1 MNKQF
6 LILILLISVL
16 SCKQENNHF
25 NVKIKTETK
34 SDSLSMYPSFVSE
47 KFLDSSYSMLFKAKI
62 ENGTVEFSGNK
73 PSHPIMFDIFDMNY
87 GLSEKFFID
96 GGSTELFVN
105 FAKNN
110 KEIVIPDKLKSQSQK
125 EYESLKE
132 YGLDS
137 LNKLWWNVKTVE
149 ERRNIGIEKDSL
161 IINFLRENPNSY
173 VPLWLLVDN
182 FSKKSEYNKLYDE
195 SLNLFSNEIKQTHL
209 FKQLKSSLTDSKSFT
224 FVNKE
229 FELKNLNLE
238 NVNFE
243 INDLK
248 SKKIILLDFWFSN
261 CGPCLI
267 DMEKYISLYK
277 KYNKL
282 GFEIVSISSDK
293 TSKIDSWKS
302 VITEKGFNWI
312 HFLDENAIETHKIN
326 IRSFPTTFLLER
338 DGKIIKRNI
347 KPEQLSEYLAKNL
360 D

>member
-16 SCKQENNHF
+16 SCKQENNYF

-62 ENGTVEFSGNK
+62 ENGTVEFRGNK
-73 PSHPIMFDIFDMNY
+73 PSHPIMFDILDMNY
-87 GLSEKFFID
+87 GFSEKFFID
-96 GGSTELFVN
+96 GGSTELFVS
-105 FAKNN
+105 FANN
-110 KEIVIPDKLKSQSQK
+110 DKEIVIPDKLKSKSQK

-137 LNKLWWNVKTVE
+137 LNKLWWSVKTVE

-182 FSKKSEYNKLYDE
+182 FSKKFKYNKLYDE
-195 SLNLFSNEIKQTHL
+195 SINLFSNEIKQTLL
-209 FKQLKSSLTDSKSFT
+209 FKQFKSSLTESKSFT

-238 NVNFE
+238 NVNFRLD
-243 INDLK
+243 DLENK
-248 SKKIILLDFWFSN
+248 DVILLDFWFSN
-261 CGPCLI
+261 CAPCLR
-267 DMEKYISLYK
+267 DMDKYISLYK

-293 TSKIDSWKS
+293 TSKIDNWKK
-302 VITEKGFNWI
+302 VIADKDFIWT
-312 HFLDENAIETHKIN
+312 HYLDENAIETHKIN
-326 IRSFPTTFLLER
+326 ITSFPTTFLVDK
-338 DGKIIKRNI
+338 DGTIIKQNI
-347 KPEQLSEYLAKNL
+347 NPEQLSEYLAENL

>member
-16 SCKQENNHF
+16 SCKQENNYF

-238 NVNFE
+238 NVNFR
-243 INDLK
+243 INDLETK
-248 SKKIILLDFWFSN
+248 EVILLDFWFSN
-261 CGPCLI
+261 CGPCLTEM
-267 DMEKYISLYK
+267 DKYISLYK
-277 KYNKL
+277 EYNKL

-293 TSKIDSWKS
+293 TSKINSWKS
-302 VITEKGFNWI
+302 VITEKGFNWV
-312 HFLDENAIETHKIN
+312 HYLDENAVETHKIN
-326 IRSFPTTFLLER
+326 IRSFPTTFLLGK

-347 KPEQLSEYLAKNL
+347 KPEQLSEYLAENL
-360 D
+360 E